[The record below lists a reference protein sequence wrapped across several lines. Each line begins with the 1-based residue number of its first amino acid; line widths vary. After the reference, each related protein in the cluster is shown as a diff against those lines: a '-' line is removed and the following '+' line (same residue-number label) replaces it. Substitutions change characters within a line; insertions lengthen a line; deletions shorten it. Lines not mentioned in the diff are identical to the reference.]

1 MFSSIGRFFHHRF
14 ETSLE
19 KISEMPSL
27 AAVRSGLVLTLPL
40 VMLGCL
46 ATLINNFPLEVYA
59 SVMNSVF
66 GPGWREF
73 MDAVYNGTTGM
84 MSLILLVSIGPRM
97 AAHYNSKH
105 ILTPVNPVIIGLTA
119 LGSLMTLIQPVSTSG
134 LMMLPS
140 RWVGVSGLFIAI
152 MVAVGSA
159 KIFIKLSSI
168 RSLRLSISSGS
179 ADYSVPQ
186 AFNALLPAGITV
198 LLFSAVG
205 VLARHVWGAGVH
217 EVFHDF
223 LRMPFETAGDCV
235 FQGLFY
241 TLSLHLLWF
250 FGIHGANV
258 LDPVTHSVYGAL
270 TEANVAAYSAGMPLP
285 HIMTKELLDT
295 YVFMGGSGATL
306 CLSLALLLVGK
317 ARNQHRLSC
326 FALTTGVFNI
336 NEILLFGLPVVLN
349 PVMLAPFILCPVVL
363 TVIAY
368 AAVAFGIA
376 PGPHLHAQWTTPVFL
391 NAYISTGS
399 ISGPLLQLFNL
410 AVGICIYAPFIMIS
424 DKMRGKRTSVAFNNL
439 LCRYLNNN
447 TPSFIVNSPDSTGA
461 LARNLLAE
469 LEQSLDTRRG
479 VFMEY
484 QPQVTAHDDKICGVE
499 ALFRWKHPVL
509 GLIPPP
515 ISIGLAEE
523 SGLIHRL
530 GRFALEEACATCR
543 NWLDNGVRDIS
554 IAVNVSARQL
564 APELI
569 PTVRGLL
576 RFYTLPH
583 HMLELEVTESSALAP
598 DSPESK
604 VLQGLHMLGL
614 RLAIDDFGM
623 GHSSLKYLKEFPVDV
638 IKIDGAIT
646 REITF
651 NPICAD
657 IVSSITRLCRARNIT
672 SVAEFVENAEQIAK
686 LAERDCDV
694 YQGYY
699 FSKPLKAEQCLEYI
713 KSRRTCRE

>member
-1 MFSSIGRFFHHRF
+1 MFSTIRRFFRYRF

-19 KISEMPSL
+19 KIYEISSL

-46 ATLINNFPLEVYA
+46 VTLINNFPLDVY
-59 SVMNSVF
+59 VNGMNSVF
-66 GPGWREF
+66 GSGWRGF
-73 MDAVYNGTTGM
+73 MEAVYNGTTGVV
-84 MSLILLVSIGPRM
+84 SLLLLVSIGPHM
-97 AAHYNSKH
+97 AAHYNNKH
-105 ILTPVNPVIIGLTA
+105 ILTPVNPAITGLTA
-119 LGSLMTLIQPVSTSG
+119 LGSLMTLIQPASISG

-140 RWVGVSGLFIAI
+140 RWMGVSGLFIAI
-152 MVAVGSA
+152 IVAVGSA
-159 KIFIKLSSI
+159 KVFIKLSSL
-168 RSLRLSISSGS
+168 RSLRLNLSSGS
-179 ADYSVPQ
+179 ADYSIPQ
-186 AFNALLPAGITV
+186 AFNALLPAGMTV
-198 LLFSAVG
+198 LLFAAMG
-205 VLARHVWGAGVH
+205 VLARHIWGVSVH

-223 LRMPFETAGDCV
+223 LRMPFETTGDNV
-235 FQGLFY
+235 WRGLLY
-241 TLSLHLLWF
+241 TLSLHILWF

-258 LDPVTHSVYGAL
+258 LDPITHSVYGAFA
-270 TEANVAAYSAGMPLP
+270 EANSAAFSAGMPLP
-285 HIMTKELLDT
+285 HIMTKEFLDI

-306 CLSLALLLVGK
+306 CLALALLLVGK
-317 ARNQHRLSC
+317 ARNQRRLS
-326 FALTTGVFNI
+326 FVALTTGVFNI
-336 NEILLFGLPVVLN
+336 NEILIFGLPVVLN
-349 PVMLAPFILCPVVL
+349 PVMLVPFILCPLVL

-368 AAVAFGIA
+368 VAVTLGIA
-376 PGPHLHAQWTTPVFL
+376 PGPHMQVQWTTPIFL
-391 NAYISTGS
+391 NAHISTGS
-399 ISGPLLQLFNL
+399 IFGPILQLFNL
-410 AVGICIYAPFIMIS
+410 AVGICVYAPFVMIS
-424 DKMRGKRTSVAFNNL
+424 DTMYGKRTSNAFSNL
-439 LCRYLNNN
+439 LHRYLNNN
-447 TPSFIVNSPDSTGA
+447 TPTLIVNSPDSAGS
-461 LARNLLAE
+461 LARNLLTD
-469 LEQSLDTRRG
+469 LEQSLNTRRG

-484 QPQVTAHDDKICGVE
+484 QPKVTAHDNRVCGVE
-499 ALFRWKHPVL
+499 ALFRWNHPVL

-530 GRFALEEACATCR
+530 GRFALEEACATGR
-543 NWLDNGVRDIS
+543 DWLDNGLRDIS
-554 IAVNVSARQL
+554 IAVNVSAHQL
-564 APELI
+564 TPDMI
-569 PTVRGLL
+569 PTVRELL
-576 RFYTLPH
+576 HFYTLPH

-604 VLQGLHMLGL
+604 VLRGLHMLGL

-672 SVAEFVENAEQIAK
+672 SVAEFVENAEQVAT

-699 FSKPLKAEQCLEYI
+699 FSKPLKADQCLEYI
-713 KSRRTCRE
+713 MSRRTCL